1 MTSQDL
7 IPYKR
12 LAGELLISQRK
23 SHYRITLTTKEF
35 LFQKPHMTYYL
46 LLDDLLG
53 IHPSDMQENHRTQRL
68 YQLTANELIVI
79 TRSGFHSQSPAK
91 LVLPFHPRFLRF
103 FCKITGFT
111 QFE

>member
-23 SHYRITLTTKEF
+23 SQYRVTLTTKEF
-35 LFQKPHMTYYL
+35 LFQKPHMSYYL

-53 IHPSDMQENHRTQRL
+53 IHPSNIHGSHRQRL

-79 TRSGFHSQSPAK
+79 TQSGFHSQSPAK

-111 QFE
+111 QLE